1 MKKKVFGIT
10 TTTFVTL
17 LACGMLVAAAQAE
30 PSAKATASVGN
41 INMLTA
47 SEDPNGAAPQWLEIA
62 SNGLHTSAQKDIF
75 CTVSLEVGL
84 YTNTFVAS
92 GGDDGGNGNNGNG
105 GPKSATSEAAVKVR
119 VWVDDQLALP
129 GEVVYGS
136 RIQTLEANFQGF
148 IEDCL
153 ELDENGNPV
162 VNQECIEPET
172 LRLILNTM
180 HAASFSFVIPD
191 PGVGNHTIKCE
202 ALLTNSTAASAGS
215 SAASSAMIGKGSM
228 TVEEVRMVQG
238 EDFEM

>member
-1 MKKKVFGIT
+1 MFDK
-10 TTTFVTL
+10 TL
-17 LACGMLVAAAQAE
+17 AELAAALRGREISSVELTQVLLKRIADLDPRLNSFISVAEEHALAQARAADE
-30 PSAKATASVGN
+30 RLAAGET
-41 INMLTA
+41 
-47 SEDPNGAAPQWLEIA
+47 GALIGVPV
-62 SNGLHTSAQKDIF
+62 AQKDIF

-92 GGDDGGNGNNGNG
+92 GGDDGGNGNGNGNG

-136 RIQTLEANFQGF
+136 RVQTLEANFQGF
-148 IEDCL
+148 IADCL

-162 VNQECIEPET
+162 VNEECIEPET

-202 ALLTNSTAASAGS
+202 ALLTNNTA
-215 SAASSAMIGKGSM
+215 
-228 TVEEVRMVQG
+228 
-238 EDFEM
+238 